1 MAATY
6 ADPIPCTTS
15 TVEKSDARAYVG
27 AMNAP
32 VQPVSDR
39 APRARKPDWIRVKA
53 PTSPGYAE
61 TRKLMRELNL
71 HTVCEEAA
79 CPNIGEC
86 WTKKHATVMILGD
99 TCTRACAF
107 CNVKTGRSEEHTS
120 ELQSLKRI
128 SYAVFC

>member
-71 HTVCEEAA
+71 HTVCEEA
-79 CPNIGEC
+79 
-86 WTKKHATVMILGD
+86 
-99 TCTRACAF
+99 
-107 CNVKTGRSEEHTS
+107 RSEEHTS
-120 ELQSLKRI
+120 ELQSLMRI
-128 SYAVFC
+128 SYAVFCLKKKKKTQKNNKQ

>member
-79 CPNIGEC
+79 CPNI
-86 WTKKHATVMILGD
+86 
-99 TCTRACAF
+99 
-107 CNVKTGRSEEHTS
+107 RSEERRVGNECVSTCKSRWSPKH
-120 ELQSLKRI
+120 
-128 SYAVFC
+128 

>member
-39 APRARKPDWIRVKA
+39 APRARQPDWIRVKA

-86 WTKKHATVMILGD
+86 WTK
-99 TCTRACAF
+99 
-107 CNVKTGRSEEHTS
+107 RSEEHTS
-120 ELQSLKRI
+120 ELKSLMR
-128 SYAVFC
+128 

>member
-1 MAATY
+1 M
-6 ADPIPCTTS
+6 
-15 TVEKSDARAYVG
+15 VEKRVARAYVG

-32 VQPVSDR
+32 AQPMPDR

-61 TRKLMRELNL
+61 TRRLMRDLGLN
-71 HTVCEEAA
+71 TVCEEAA

-99 TCTRACAF
+99 TCPRPCAF
-107 CNVKTGRSEEHTS
+107 CNITTGKIGRASCRE
-120 ELQSLKRI
+120 RGCP
-128 SYAVFC
+128 YV